1 MKVTTETMRKRL
13 LSYDALKIKTNI
25 KGKEW
30 WKGSPRGYLANNDDL
45 EILDKFNSEIRGFYN
60 YYSIANNSTVLNQFY
75 RIMKESM
82 LKTFGH
88 KYRTTCKHLMKK
100 YRVGKNLA
108 CASKTNTE
116 RESEIVLS

>member
-1 MKVTTETMRKRL
+1 MLT
-13 LSYDALKIKTNI
+13 YNILKIKTNI

-30 WKGSPRGYLANNDDL
+30 WKGRPHGFLSNNDNL
-45 EILDKFNSEIRGFYN
+45 EIPDKFNSDIRGFYN

-82 LKTFGH
+82 LKTFEH
-88 KYRTTCKHLMKK
+88 KYRTTHKHLMKK
-100 YRVGKNLA
+100 YRAGKEFGVRFQRQIR
-108 CASKTNTE
+108 K